1 MRCANGEEEGME
13 GIRKVGILGCG
24 TMGAGIA
31 QVVATAGY
39 ATLVREPEEG
49 LLRKGRERIEK
60 GLERA
65 VEKGKLEASQKDQA
79 RQRLSGV
86 TSLEEMKDCQL
97 IIEALPEELDLKKD
111 HLRRLDSLCPASTL
125 LASNTSSLIITE
137 LAACTS
143 RPEKVIGLHFFNPAP
158 AMDLVEVVKTPFTSR
173 ETLQTIQNFV
183 ASLSKTPILAP
194 DRSGFVVNRLLIPYL
209 LDAISAVESGLA
221 STEDIDKAMRLGC
234 GHPMGPLALSD
245 FIGLDVLLH
254 ISEVMFHEYRESRFA
269 PPPLLRRMVLAGWL
283 GKKTGRGFYDYRGG
297 EPRAVS
303 LG

>member
-1 MRCANGEEEGME
+1 ME
-13 GIRKVGILGCG
+13 AIRRVGILGCG

-39 ATLVREPEEG
+39 TTLVREPEEG
-49 LLRKGRERIEK
+49 LLQKGRERIEK

-65 VEKGKLEASQKDQA
+65 VEKGKLDASKKDQA

-97 IIEALPEELDLKKD
+97 IIEALPEDLGLKKE

-125 LASNTSSLIITE
+125 FASNTSSLVITE
-137 LAACTS
+137 LGACTS

-158 AMDLVEVVKTPFTSR
+158 VMDLVEIVKTPFTSR
-173 ETLQTIQNFV
+173 ETLQIVQGFV
-183 ASLSKTPILAP
+183 ASLAKTSILAP

-209 LDAISAVESGLA
+209 LDAISAVESSLA
-221 STEDIDKAMRLGC
+221 SAEDIDKGMHLGC

-254 ISEVMFHEYRESRFA
+254 ISEVMFDEYRERRFA

-283 GKKTGRGFYDYRGG
+283 GKKTGRGFYDYRGP

-303 LG
+303 LGWGEA